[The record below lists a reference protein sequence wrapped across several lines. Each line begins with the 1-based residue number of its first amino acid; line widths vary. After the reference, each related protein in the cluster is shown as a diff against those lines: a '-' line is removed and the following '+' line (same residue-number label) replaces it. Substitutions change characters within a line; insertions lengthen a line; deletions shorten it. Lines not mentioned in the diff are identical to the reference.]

1 MAGMCWKWKENEG
14 MNGGRDGRRFKD
26 MGGRQEEHG
35 CDLAGNGHLEGNK
48 ARSALLMGLTGCA
61 ASIASSNSDGMEG
74 GEWIARC

>member
-1 MAGMCWKWKENEG
+1 MAGMCWNWKEDGRNEW
-14 MNGGRDGRRFKD
+14 RARRFKD